1 MLSKTIVIS
10 KKEGMH
16 TRPAAIFVREAGKF
30 KSEIQL
36 TSSEVTVN
44 GKSIM
49 GILMLA
55 LGEGSEVIL
64 IVEGPDEEEALGV
77 LSEILGGSS

>member
-1 MLSKTIVIS
+1 LLSKTITIS
-10 KKEGMH
+10 MKEGMH

-30 KSEIQL
+30 QSEIRL

-55 LGEGSEVIL
+55 LGEGAEVI
-64 IVEGPDEEEALGV
+64 ITAEGPDEENALDS
-77 LSEILGGSS
+77 LSEILGGAV

>member
-1 MLSKTIVIS
+1 MLSKTITIS
-10 KKEGMH
+10 MKEGMH

-30 KSEIQL
+30 QSEIRL

-55 LGEGSEVIL
+55 LGEGAEVI
-64 IVEGPDEEEALGV
+64 ITAEGPDEENALDS
-77 LSEILGGSS
+77 LSEILGGAV

>member
-1 MLSKTIVIS
+1 MQSKTIKIS
-10 KKEGMH
+10 MKEGVH

-30 KSEIQL
+30 QSEIHL
-36 TSSEVTVN
+36 TSSDVTVN

-55 LGEGSEVIL
+55 LGQGSEVI
-64 IVEGPDEEEALGV
+64 IMADGPDEEKAVDL
-77 LSEILGGSS
+77 LSGILGGSV